1 MCSGSHTG
9 ERKRQVLRIVC
20 FIHKN
25 RRLSFIEISRSSW
38 NVCTPNGE
46 SPMKTLPWRDAIWRA
61 VCPSQRVCRFSWHL
75 HCRMHFINPLCGL
88 RFSER
93 TTLIALK
100 SHFTVWSSHRQI
112 IRFNFKSSLHL
123 CMQTILSADAF
134 RFFRSTYHLHISLL
148 LFRIGFPLEFHSGW
162 IIIHYYSIS
171 FRASLTEILR
181 FIIRFLTR
189 PFADTSQWEVLTD
202 TFSSVALSTHL
213 ASIRL
218 TRLTNSKLTLR

>member
-1 MCSGSHTG
+1 MKRRHLESGVSFAKSVSLFVAFALSHAFHQSAVWFAFQWKDHIDCT
-9 ERKRQVLRIVC
+9 EITLHSVKFTPPNHTLWFRK
-20 FIHKN
+20 FA
-25 RRLSFIEISRSSW
+25 S
-38 NVCTPNGE
+38 
-46 SPMKTLPWRDAIWRA
+46 TL
-61 VCPSQRVCRFSWHL
+61 
-75 HCRMHFINPLCGL
+75 
-88 RFSER
+88 
-93 TTLIALK
+93 
-100 SHFTVWSSHRQI
+100 
-112 IRFNFKSSLHL
+112 
-123 CMQTILSADAF
+123 QTILSADAF

-148 LFRIGFPLEFHSGW
+148 FRIGFPLEFRSGW